1 MVNFALGNEIKKKPR
16 RCLFPMS
23 WNNLMNIVRLW
34 FATDYSVAQG
44 YSISQSG
51 IPGSSVSPPRV
62 EPNFF
67 LCPKLVTRRMVSSF
81 ICFMF
86 YFL

>member
-44 YSISQSG
+44 YSISQRAESRG
-51 IPGSSVSPPRV
+51 LVFHLLVWNQIFSFVLSS
-62 EPNFF
+62 
-67 LCPKLVTRRMVSSF
+67 
-81 ICFMF
+81 
-86 YFL
+86 

>member
-34 FATDYSVAQG
+34 FATDYSV
-44 YSISQSG
+44 